1 MGKKYFVEIS
11 VGIYTNKRHCKTIE
25 AVHEFID
32 SDTFI
37 DFSSD
42 VVMAMKPGLLY
53 FADSNQ
59 KEVTIHVFL
68 KELSFS
74 IPINIKKIED

>member
-1 MGKKYFVEIS
+1 
-11 VGIYTNKRHCKTIE
+11 
-25 AVHEFID
+25 
-32 SDTFI
+32 
-37 DFSSD
+37 
-42 VVMAMKPGLLY
+42 MAIKPVLLY